1 MSGNESAAEPKRLN
15 LTIRLTSGRKFAPN
29 APPAGITPDTTV
41 GMFKAIIAATM
52 TKRNRDATAST
63 SEGGG
68 DADAGVP
75 MEPIPAARQR
85 LVYKGRIMSD
95 AAKTLGEYGVEDGGM
110 IYLVKGS
117 APAGDGGGSPGAAAA
132 PVGPSPMARLEAANA
147 SAATNANAA
156 GAPPFN
162 PFAPPGAG
170 GAGAGQQA
178 DNPFASL
185 MQMQSMFGGAG
196 GAGGGTG
203 GGMPDLAQMQEQL
216 RNNPEMM
223 AEMMNNPMIQS
234 LMDNPQFM

>member
-147 SAATNANAA
+147 TSTT
-156 GAPPFN
+156 
-162 PFAPPGAG
+162 GAG
-170 GAGAGQQA
+170 TSGTGQQGQ
-178 DNPFASL
+178 NPFASL

-196 GAGGGTG
+196 GAGGGNG

>member
-1 MSGNESAAEPKRLN
+1 MSGNESAQPKRLN

-29 APPAGITPDTTV
+29 APPAGITTDTTV

-63 SEGGG
+63 SESGDGGG
-68 DADAGVP
+68 DANVDAVP
-75 MEPIPAARQR
+75 MEPIPASRQR
-85 LVYKGRIMSD
+85 LVFKGRIMSD
-95 AAKTLGEYGVEDGGM
+95 ATKSLGEYGVEDGGM

-117 APAGDGGGSPGAAAA
+117 APAGGDGGSGSGGTVAASVGGA
-132 PVGPSPMARLEAANA
+132 VGPSPMARLEAANA
-147 SAATNANAA
+147 ASAATTSTAS
-156 GAPPFN
+156 
-162 PFAPPGAG
+162 
-170 GAGAGQQA
+170 AGQQ
-178 DNPFASL
+178 NPFASL

-196 GAGGGTG
+196 GAGGTG